1 MCRVHRMV
9 SLDSTGLRN
18 TAEFK
23 PEKEHTRV
31 AIESP
36 IFRVIIADDDAPLR
50 SSLEIILEGD
60 GLEVVGTART
70 GREAVD
76 MTIALKPDVL
86 ILNIRMP
93 SMDGLTALSAIQTA
107 QPTTKVLMYSGYST
121 LAHLTEAIAKGAS
134 GYLVK
139 DRAPLNLPDAVRAV
153 AMGEM
158 IVDRDLLQNILAT
171 IREKGPLRD
180 AEDLTDASSLRSLL
194 RDYRKSARLNDS
206 SSI

>member
-1 MCRVHRMV
+1 M
-9 SLDSTGLRN
+9 
-18 TAEFK
+18 E
-23 PEKEHTRV
+23 P
-31 AIESP
+31 P

-50 SSLEIILEGD
+50 IGLGKILEDD
-60 GLEVVGTART
+60 GLEVVGTAKT

-93 SMDGLTALSAIQTA
+93 SMDGLTALRAIQTA
-107 QPTTKVLMYSGYST
+107 QPTTKVLMYTGFSA
-121 LAHLTEAIAKGAS
+121 LAHLTEAIANGAS

-139 DRAPLNLPDAVRAV
+139 GRAPLNIPDAVRAV

-158 IVDRDLLQNILAT
+158 IVDRELLQNVLAA

-180 AEDLTDASSLRSLL
+180 SEDLTDASSLRSLL
-194 RDYRKSARLNDS
+194 RDYGKSARPNDS